1 MLSALTG
8 REVQKLLFN
17 QRRREKT
24 LPQTAVPTP
33 KGPSWSG
40 THAAELLWPQ
50 VAPSHLLWDILTEEG
65 LTVSKTQAATESR
78 GTPVISESTPFRRL
92 LL

>member
-65 LTVSKTQAATESR
+65 LTVSNPGRYRVKGDPSYIRVHA
-78 GTPVISESTPFRRL
+78 I
-92 LL
+92 